1 LLSGTVPVNNNVSA
15 LGGIV
20 NKVITFKTSMFDVSQ
35 EEENPINPIY
45 GQSLLNWL
53 KDRISKVA
61 LLSNPDAEDWGWYS
75 TLNWCERN
83 YLVGAIA
90 YFEEGDDPK
99 GEIEWILQIDKS
111 RTFKEKLLGQ
121 EKLTVKD
128 SLFQLIK
135 KTLDE
140 ESNFTG
146 VCVE

>member
-1 LLSGTVPVNNNVSA
+1 M
-15 LGGIV
+15 

-35 EEENPINPIY
+35 EDKNLINPIY
-45 GQSLLNWL
+45 GQSLLLWL
-53 KDRISKVA
+53 IERISKVA
-61 LLSNPDAEDWGWYS
+61 LLSDPEAEDWGWYCY
-75 TLNWCERN
+75 LNWGERN

-99 GEIEWILQIDKS
+99 DEIEWILQIDKS

-135 KTLDE
+135 KTLVE